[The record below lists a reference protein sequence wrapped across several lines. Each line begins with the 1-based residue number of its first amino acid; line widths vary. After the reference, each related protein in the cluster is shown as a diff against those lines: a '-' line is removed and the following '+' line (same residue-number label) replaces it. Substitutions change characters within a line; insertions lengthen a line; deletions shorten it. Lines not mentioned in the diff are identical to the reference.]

1 LLAAASSRD
10 KSEGPASEL
19 GSAAAHAGQRVL
31 LYRRRLSTEVNG
43 GSELTGFAPM
53 PNSDRWGLM
62 TVTASNGDDAQV
74 ATLVRS
80 GDNGYDLTIL
90 AVPSPE
96 VSAYAIT
103 MGRTVDHA
111 VLVATAGVT
120 RFADARRS
128 AELLREAGT
137 TIAASLLLTR
147 KINVAAA

>member
-1 LLAAASSRD
+1 
-10 KSEGPASEL
+10 
-19 GSAAAHAGQRVL
+19 
-31 LYRRRLSTEVNG
+31 
-43 GSELTGFAPM
+43 
-53 PNSDRWGLM
+53 
-62 TVTASNGDDAQV
+62 
-74 ATLVRS
+74 
-80 GDNGYDLTIL
+80 
-90 AVPSPE
+90 
-96 VSAYAIT
+96 